1 MSGVREVDDFGVGTV
16 KCFFSLKGY
25 GFITR
30 EKGRDLFFFYKD
42 LVDEAQI
49 FEGAKVKFTIDR
61 NEEGKGPKA
70 INISRIG

>member
-1 MSGVREVDDFGVGTV
+1 MNDVSSSDDEIGTV

-42 LVDEAQI
+42 IVDEAQI
-49 FEGAKVKFTIDR
+49 YEGVKVRFQIDL
-61 NEEGKGPKA
+61 NEGGKGPKA
-70 INISRIG
+70 VNVLRIG

>member
-1 MSGVREVDDFGVGTV
+1 MSDIVYEVGTV

-42 LVDEAQI
+42 IVDEAQI
-49 FEGAKVKFTIDR
+49 HEGAKVRFKVDL
-61 NEEGKGPKA
+61 NEGGKGPKA
-70 INISRIG
+70 IVVSRIG